1 MMSNYSITPRAQSMM
16 RRALLV
22 LSMFA
27 VSVCAADPGFADQ
40 GRASRVQALL
50 PEVDKMYADLMAKEH
65 LPGLVYGVVVDGK
78 LVHSRALGFANL
90 EDKIPATSSTQFRI
104 ASMTK
109 SFAAM
114 AVLKLRDAGKLH
126 LDDPVTKYLPEFRQ
140 VKLPTTDSPPLTVR
154 MLMTMTTG
162 LPEDNPWGDRQ
173 MALGNEALADLVGAG
188 LSFSSAPGL
197 AFEYSNLGYVML
209 GKLVTKVSGMRFQ
222 DYITRQILL
231 PLEMKDTSW
240 EYAKAPA
247 DKLALGYQW
256 LGNKWV
262 REPMLHDGDAAAMGG
277 LITTIDD
284 FARYVAL
291 HLDAWPAR
299 DGAEMGPVKRATLRE
314 MQLPSAFSGVNTKA
328 TLVDGSTAN
337 PKFNFYGHGL
347 TWTRDMRDITV
358 VGHAGGLPG
367 FGSQFRFAPEHGV
380 GVIAFTN
387 LRYGNVYSPTSK
399 VLYTLIERGTLPA
412 RAPTPAPVLVTR
424 QGQVAQLI
432 QTWDEALGRQ
442 IVAENFFLDRSR
454 GDWMAHAKEQL
465 SKIGKVVSVGPIKA
479 ENRLRGTF
487 PVVGERGTLD
497 VMFTLTPER
506 EPKVQELEIKQ
517 AVNEAAK

>member
-1 MMSNYSITPRAQSMM
+1 MM

-22 LSMFA
+22 LCVFA
-27 VSVCAADPGFADQ
+27 GSASAAEPSFADQ

-50 PEVDKMYADLMAKEH
+50 PEVDQMYADLMAKEH

-78 LVHSRALGFANL
+78 LVHSRALGFANV

-126 LDDPVTKYLPEFRQ
+126 LDDPVTKYLPEFRK

-173 MALGNEALADLVGAG
+173 MALGNDALADFVGGG
-188 LSFSSAPGL
+188 LSFSSAPGQ

-209 GKLVTKVSGMRFQ
+209 GKVVTKVSGMRFQ

-231 PLEMKDTSW
+231 PLGMKDTSW
-240 EYAKAPA
+240 EHAKAPA

-256 LGNKWV
+256 LDNKWV

-277 LITTIDD
+277 LITTMDD
-284 FARYVAL
+284 FARYVAF

-299 DGAEMGPVKRATLRE
+299 DGAETGLVKRATLRE
-314 MQLPSAFSGVNTKA
+314 MQLPSVFSGVNAKA
-328 TLVDGSTAN
+328 TLVDGRTPN
-337 PKFNFYGHGL
+337 PKFNFYGYGL
-347 TWTRDMRDITV
+347 SWERDTRGVTV

-380 GVIAFTN
+380 GVIAFSN
-387 LRYGNVYSPTSK
+387 LRYGKVYSPTAK

-412 RAPTPAPVLVTR
+412 RAPTPAPILVTR
-424 QGQVAQLI
+424 QGQLAQLI
-432 QTWDEALGRQ
+432 QTWDGALGRE
-442 IVAENFFLDRSR
+442 IVAENFFLDRSLD
-454 GDWMAHAKEQL
+454 DWKKQAAEQV
-465 SKIGKVVSVGPIKA
+465 KGIGKVISVGPIKA

-487 PVVGERGTLD
+487 RIVGELASLEVT
-497 VMFTLTPER
+497 FTLTPER
-506 EPKVQELEIKQ
+506 EPKVQELDVKTIVTVTQ
-517 AVNEAAK
+517 S